1 MPGMY
6 AHYRFGRQVLSSLDP
21 AQKQTVT
28 RFRRL
33 YDMGLYG
40 PDIFE
45 YDNPLMDTAVAA
57 LSEKYHGQTGRE
69 FFEKALETAAS
80 EGEKAYLYGVLAHY
94 CLDSACAG
102 FLRRQQGGSPAR
114 IAGET
119 EFDSYLL
126 RIDGL
131 PTGYDRSQHMTLTRG
146 EGVTVSN
153 FYPPVTPAQT
163 YGAIR
168 RMTRFYRFLAGKS
181 KNRVEI
187 VLKFLKKKDW
197 LQRIP
202 AEEVSPEPTRVV
214 SEYILRYNRAVKQYP
229 TLLRQLLS
237 GELGSE
243 FDGAFR

>member
-1 MPGMY
+1 MPGIY
-6 AHYRFGRQVLSSLDP
+6 AHYRFGRQVLSALDP
-21 AQKQTVT
+21 ASRQTVN

-45 YDNPLMDTAVAA
+45 YDNPLTQTAVAA
-57 LSEKYHGQTGRE
+57 LSEKYHGQTGRM
-69 FFEKALETAAS
+69 FFENALETATS

-102 FLRRQQGGSPAR
+102 FLRRQQEGSLSR

-131 PTGYDRSQHMTLTRG
+131 PTNYDRSQHMTMTRG
-146 EGVTVSN
+146 ECVTVAG
-153 FYPPVTPAQT
+153 FYPPATAAQT
-163 YGAIR
+163 HGVIR
-168 RMTRFYRFLAGKS
+168 RMTRFYHFLSG
-181 KNRVEI
+181 KNRSKVEK
-187 VLKFLKKKDW
+187 VLKLLKNREW

-202 AEEVSPEPTRVV
+202 EEDISPEPTRTV

-229 TLLRQLLS
+229 VLLAQLLHR
-237 GELGSE
+237 ELGSE
-243 FDGAFR
+243 FDEAFR